1 MLGKKKKTIEQKTAE
16 TVLQTPETITING
29 REYSFMPPTSATLIA
44 ASAAASK
51 LPRVAIDA
59 QDPVSE
65 TLRVGKDCTPVGEI
79 VAILLCGAKGF
90 LRDGKEHEEY
100 EKRIKE
106 MTVHLLEDIPP
117 SELQQLA
124 IALFQRSDVSSFFG
138 LTAFL
143 VEANLLKATKAETTA
158 SGQQ

>member
-1 MLGKKKKTIEQKTAE
+1 MLIKKKKTNEQKTAE
-16 TVLQTPETITING
+16 TVLQTPETITVNG
-29 REYSFMPPTSATLIA
+29 HEYSFMPPTSATLIA

-59 QDPVSE
+59 QDPIGE
-65 TLRVGKDCTPVGEI
+65 MLRVGKDCTPVGEI

-90 LRDGKEHEEY
+90 LHEGKEHEEY
-100 EKRIKE
+100 EQRIKA
-106 MTVHLLEDIPP
+106 MTIHLLEDIPP

-124 IALFQRSDVSSFFG
+124 ISILSRSDVSSFFG

-143 VEANLLKATKAETTA
+143 VEANMLKATKAETTA